1 MKNCPDC
8 KGELVKGS
16 VIDFTYGGSN
26 ASMFAEND
34 NAESKHI
41 SSIRNNF
48 RNLRKIIAYRCV
60 SCNRIFQYAGTEV
73 IRNNIN
79 TAGVWWVLG
88 LLLLAMFVFLG
99 VMFFS
104 IL

>member
-26 ASMFAEND
+26 TAMYAEND
-34 NAESKHI
+34 KAESKSI
-41 SSIRNNF
+41 SSYRNNF
-48 RNLRKIIAYRCV
+48 KNLRKIIAYRCT

-73 IRNNIN
+73 IRDNIS

-88 LLLLAMFVFLG
+88 ILLLAVFVFLG
-99 VMFFS
+99 FMFFS